1 MNNNNRNL
9 QLAIDLVLCA
19 LVVWM
24 VGRLLAS

>member
-19 LVVWM
+19 LAVWM